1 MKHLS
6 LLPLL
11 ALSPLC
17 AQETAPATPA
27 AVTAPTEAQT
37 TIQAHFDAST
47 VELRALHRLLSGIK
61 TAEEAQ
67 ALHSELAAVVARYDA
82 CMNAIPEDTVPTDEM
97 LKDWRAAHRELRKL
111 CEREDF
117 VALVWV
123 SEPLMHVLLIQS
135 PNLPCYLDEQAADY
149 MMMTATNMTNDE
161 ESPRMLEACAKLRAA
176 AAERHRA
183 FMQEHADTYGGGD
196 GHDEASAII
205 LRPFAEHTAGTDD
218 EDADS
223 AQKDL
228 VFDYITAVYP
238 EFSCGYS
245 SRLATPEGGLYIV
258 MSQFPGLYTREDGE
272 LRIIN
277 YKLYFCTKAP
287 SKQ

>member
-17 AQETAPATPA
+17 AQEPAPVTPA

-37 TIQAHFDAST
+37 TIQGHFDAST
-47 VELRALHRLLSGIK
+47 VELRELYRLLSGIK
-61 TAEEAQ
+61 TVAEAQ
-67 ALHSELAAVVARYDA
+67 ALHPQLAAVVARYDA
-82 CMNAIPEDTVPTDEM
+82 CMYAIPEDTVPTDEM

-123 SEPLMHVLLIQS
+123 SEPLMHVLLLQS
-135 PNLPCYLDEQAADY
+135 SNLPCYLDEQTADY
-149 MMMTATNMTNDE
+149 MMMTATNLME
-161 ESPRMLEACAKLRAA
+161 EAESPRMLEACAKLRAD

-196 GHDEASAII
+196 GHDAASAIM
-205 LRPFAEHTAGTDD
+205 LRPFSEAGASSDD
-218 EDADS
+218 EEVDS

-228 VFDYITAVYP
+228 VFDYIKAVYP

-287 SKQ
+287 AKQ